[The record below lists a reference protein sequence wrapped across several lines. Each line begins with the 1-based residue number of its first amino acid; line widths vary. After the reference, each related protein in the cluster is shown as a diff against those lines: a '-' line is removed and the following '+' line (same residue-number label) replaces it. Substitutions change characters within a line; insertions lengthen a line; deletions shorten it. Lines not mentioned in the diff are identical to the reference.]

1 MKLVVKSFIYD
12 AGGYADRFGLQEVGN
27 MFMLPEVMMKKILLM
42 SSVMILALFS
52 TGCAKTIELTDRENY
67 LIAEYAAELLLKY
80 DRNMDSKY
88 YDDSV
93 SSTLPRP
100 ATPQEPDLTEE
111 PDDTGAETGTPGEPD
126 LTEEMPDFGSEITPG
141 ELEEVSGVEADAGPD
156 FDIAE
161 YAGEEN
167 VSIKYAYYMIVDRYP
182 SYGEDGVYIELE
194 ASEGYKLLVLK
205 FDIENKTNDTQNID
219 MYSKGIE
226 YSIIVNDKKSAK
238 QMLTILIDDLYTY
251 QTMLDGSMREEAVL
265 LFQVSESVADEI
277 SNLKLKVDNQDDSRV
292 IQLD

>member
-1 MKLVVKSFIYD
+1 ML
-12 AGGYADRFGLQEVGN
+12 
-27 MFMLPEVMMKKILLM
+27 MLPEVMMKKILLM
-42 SSVMILALFS
+42 SSVAVLALFS

-93 SSTLPRP
+93 SGMLPQP
-100 ATPQEPDLTEE
+100 ATPEEPDLTEE
-111 PDDTGAETGTPGEPD
+111 PGDTESETGTPGEPD
-126 LTEEMPDFGSEITPG
+126 LTEELPDFGSEITPG
-141 ELEEVSGVEADAGPD
+141 ELQEVSGVEADAGPD

-161 YAGEEN
+161 YAGEQN
-167 VSIKYAYYMIVDRYP
+167 VSIQYAYYMIVDRYP

-219 MYSKGIE
+219 MYSKGLE
-226 YSIIVNDKKSAK
+226 YSIVVNDKKSAK

-251 QTMLDGSMREEAVL
+251 QTTLEGSMREEAVL

-277 SNLKLKVDNQDDSRV
+277 NNLKLKVDNQDDSRV
-292 IQLD
+292 IQLDE